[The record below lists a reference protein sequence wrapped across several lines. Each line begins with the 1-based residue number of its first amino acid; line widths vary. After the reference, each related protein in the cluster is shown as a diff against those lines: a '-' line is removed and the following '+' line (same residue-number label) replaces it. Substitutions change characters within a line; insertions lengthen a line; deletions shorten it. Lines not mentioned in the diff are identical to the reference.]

1 LIECPS
7 GGMAT
12 KNEYTFSYTVKMA
25 VCVEN
30 YLNNI
35 LYVYLVVAQFP
46 QRVSIFVIIGI
57 PISNMFG
64 ELTSEIYCSYKNS

>member
-25 VCVEN
+25 
-30 YLNNI
+30 
-35 LYVYLVVAQFP
+35 QFP
-46 QRVSIFVIIGI
+46 ERVSIFVIIGI